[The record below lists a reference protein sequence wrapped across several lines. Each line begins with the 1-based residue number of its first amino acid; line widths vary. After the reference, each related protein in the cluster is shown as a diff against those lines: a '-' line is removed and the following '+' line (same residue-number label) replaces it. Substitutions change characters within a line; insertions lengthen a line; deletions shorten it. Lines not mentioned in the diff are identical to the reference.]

1 MEQSFKP
8 LKMPTQARSRLT
20 YQSILEATAYILIE
34 DGYANLT
41 TNHVAERAGVSI
53 ASLYQYF
60 PNKESLVVTLH
71 HEHAK
76 STRAQ
81 IQQAFVNEENASL
94 ETLVNI
100 FVDAMINVHSV
111 EPELHRVFQEEIPR
125 LLKSEIIKEGNDE
138 FITVLMKLT
147 QYSTD
152 SLEAQKN
159 LAWMIR
165 TMTHAVIHQAL
176 IDRPDD
182 LVSGQLA
189 IELKTILLKLL

>member
-1 MEQSFKP
+1 MEQSLKP
-8 LKMPTQARSRLT
+8 LKIPTQARSRLT

-34 DGYANLT
+34 GGYASLT

-76 STRAQ
+76 STRTQ
-81 IQQAFVNEENASL
+81 IQRAFVNEENTSL
-94 ETLVNI
+94 ATLVNI

-111 EPELHRVFQEEIPR
+111 EPELHRAFQEEIPR

-165 TMTHAVIHQAL
+165 TMAHSVIHQAL
-176 IDRPDD
+176 IDRPGD

-189 IELKTILLKLL
+189 IELKAILLKLL

>member
-34 DGYANLT
+34 DGYAHLT

-71 HEHAK
+71 HEHAQ

-81 IQQAFVNEENASL
+81 IQQAFVNAENASL
-94 ETLVNI
+94 ENLVDI
-100 FVDAMINVHSV
+100 FVDAMINVHSI
-111 EPELHRVFQEEIPR
+111 EPELHRVFQTEIPR
-125 LLKSEIIKEGNDE
+125 LLKSEIIQEGNDE
-138 FITVLMKLT
+138 FIAVLMKLT
-147 QYSTD
+147 QYATD

-159 LAWMIR
+159 LAWVIR
-165 TMTHAVIHQAL
+165 TMTHSVIHQAL
-176 IDRPDD
+176 MDRPDD
-182 LVSGQLA
+182 LISGQLGQ
-189 IELKTILLKLL
+189 ELKDILLRLL

>member
-34 DGYANLT
+34 DGYAHLT

-71 HEHAK
+71 HEHAQ

-81 IQQAFVNEENASL
+81 IQQAFVNAENASL
-94 ETLVNI
+94 G
-100 FVDAMINVHSV
+100 
-111 EPELHRVFQEEIPR
+111 RVLISFQA
-125 LLKSEIIKEGNDE
+125 K
-138 FITVLMKLT
+138 
-147 QYSTD
+147 
-152 SLEAQKN
+152 
-159 LAWMIR
+159 
-165 TMTHAVIHQAL
+165 
-176 IDRPDD
+176 
-182 LVSGQLA
+182 
-189 IELKTILLKLL
+189 

>member
-34 DGYANLT
+34 DGYAHLT

-53 ASLYQYF
+53 ASRYQYF

-71 HEHAK
+71 HEHAQ

-81 IQQAFVNEENASL
+81 IQQAFVNAENASL
-94 ETLVNI
+94 ETLVDI
-100 FVDAMINVHSV
+100 FVDAMINVHSI
-111 EPELHRVFQEEIPR
+111 EPELHRVFQTEIPR
-125 LLKSEIIKEGNDE
+125 LLKSEIIQEGNDE
-138 FITVLMKLT
+138 FIAVLMKLT
-147 QYSTD
+147 QYAAD

-165 TMTHAVIHQAL
+165 TMTHSVIHQAL
-176 IDRPDD
+176 MDRPDD
-182 LVSGQLA
+182 LISGQLGQ
-189 IELKTILLKLL
+189 ELKDILLRFL